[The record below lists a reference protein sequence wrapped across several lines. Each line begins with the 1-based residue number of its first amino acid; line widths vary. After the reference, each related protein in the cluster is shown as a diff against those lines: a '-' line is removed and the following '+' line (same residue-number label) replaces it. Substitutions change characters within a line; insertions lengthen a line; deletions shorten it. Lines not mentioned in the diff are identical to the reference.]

1 MINNIKNFVVK
12 NYKTI
17 IKVLF
22 GLFILYWLIFF
33 LTPKITM
40 SSESKQIIDSLNTH
54 IKNIELEQLKI
65 DSNIVQYNKEINEI
79 DKNIIKLNTQ
89 KTIIKEYYHEKIIS
103 VDSYNSNQLDSFFS
117 KRYGLNP

>member
-1 MINNIKNFVVK
+1 MISSIKNFVVK
-12 NYKTI
+12 NYKSI

-40 SSESKQIIDSLNTH
+40 SSESKKIIDSLNTS

-65 DSNIVQYNKEINEI
+65 DSNIFQYKKEINEI
-79 DKNIIKLNTQ
+79 DKNITKLNIQ

>member
-117 KRYGLNP
+117 RRYGLNP